1 MANRPAS
8 EEPSVDNINR
18 LRDPEGRSLRHRF
31 TPSNVIKAI
40 LLVVLICILI
50 WIVVFNIESAL
61 LKAKRL
67 FKYKAE
73 GDTPEISGLDE

>member
-1 MANRPAS
+1 MASMHAS
-8 EEPSVDNINR
+8 EGPSVDNINP

-31 TPSNVIKAI
+31 TSSNVIKAI

-50 WIVVFNIESAL
+50 WIVVFNIENAL

-67 FKYKAE
+67 FKYKA
-73 GDTPEISGLDE
+73 